1 MLPPHRQ
8 KAANKAFWHYW
19 PRRIL
24 SERGIAV
31 VLLVI
36 ALILMIGSTFIP
48 RAADTAR
55 IGVLDRMHLM
65 LSGMAAPIHS
75 VSNMAQHVTGLSDM
89 ARDLDVLREENMRL
103 RQWYDR
109 ARQLEAEN
117 RSLRSLVH
125 LASLPKSHYV
135 TARVIAESGGPFAQS
150 AIVDAGED
158 EGVRPNSVAMTGD
171 GVVGRVM
178 TVGTAIAHVLLLT
191 DVNSRVPVVIENSR
205 HRGMLTGDNSA
216 QPRLMYLPNDSSVS
230 IGERVMTSGHGG
242 VFAPG
247 LTVGI
252 VVSVSPGDIR
262 VQPFADMRRLDFM
275 QVIDFGRSDLLS
287 EAQKQASE
295 KAAR

>member
-8 KAANKAFWHYW
+8 KAAKKAYWHYW

-31 VLLVI
+31 FLLII
-36 ALILMIGSTFIP
+36 ALVM
-48 RAADTAR
+48 
-55 IGVLDRMHLM
+55 M
-65 LSGMAAPIHS
+65 LSSGFAPKATDQVRITVLNQLHIVLTTMTTPVQKIS
-75 VSNMAQHVTGLSDM
+75 TMIQHMTGLSDM
-89 ARDLDVLREENMRL
+89 ARDVEALREENMRL

-125 LASLPKSHYV
+125 LADLPKSHYV

-158 EGVRPNSVAMTGD
+158 EGIKPNSVAMTGD

-178 TVGTAIAHVLLLT
+178 TVGNSIAHVLLLT

-216 QPRLMYLPNDSSVS
+216 QPMLMYLPEDSSVS
-230 IGERVMTSGHGG
+230 VGERVMTSGHGG
-242 VFAPG
+242 LFAPG
-247 LTVGI
+247 LPVG
-252 VVSVSPGDIR
+252 VVASVKQGEIR

-275 QVIDFGRSDLLS
+275 QLIDFGRSDLLPADTLS
-287 EAQKQASE
+287 QKGV
-295 KAAR
+295 R

>member
-1 MLPPHRQ
+1 ML
-8 KAANKAFWHYW
+8 
-19 PRRIL
+19 
-24 SERGIAV
+24 
-31 VLLVI
+31 LLI
-36 ALILMIGSTFIP
+36 ALCLMIGSSLLP
-48 RAADTAR
+48 RTADQAR
-55 IGVLDRMHLM
+55 ITVLDRMHLL
-65 LSGMAAPIHS
+65 LSGMAAPIQS
-75 VSNMAQHVTGLSDM
+75 LSNMAQHVTGLSDM

-117 RSLRSLVH
+117 RSLRALVH

-135 TARVIAESGGPFAQS
+135 TARVIGESGGPFAQS

-158 EGVRPNSVAMTGD
+158 EGIRPNSVAMTGE

-178 TVGTAIAHVLLLT
+178 TVGSSISHVLLLT

-216 QPRLMYLPNDSSVS
+216 QPRLMYLPQDSSVS
-230 IGERVMTSGHGG
+230 VGERVMTSGHGG

-247 LTVGI
+247 LPVGI
-252 VVSVSPGDIR
+252 VVSVTPGDIR

-275 QVIDFGRSDLLS
+275 QLIDFGRSDLLS
-287 EAQKQASE
+287 EAQDDMAK
-295 KAAR
+295 KAQQR